1 MNTIQYTISE
11 RTNRLLNL
19 RNQLSAIHTAISE
32 EATDFYGERSVD
44 DILEKYVESQILDLH
59 EFLDKIIMM
68 SICDNTANRDSKEI

>member
-19 RNQLSAIHTAISE
+19 RNQLSEVHTAISE
-32 EATDFYGERSVD
+32 AVEFFYGGRAAD

-59 EFLDKIIMM
+59 EFLDKIVLM
-68 SICDNTANRDSKEI
+68 SICDNTSYNDSKVI

>member
-19 RNQLSAIHTAISE
+19 RNQLSEVHTAISE
-32 EATDFYGERSVD
+32 AAEFFYGGRAVD

-59 EFLDKIIMM
+59 EFLDKIVLM
-68 SICDNTANRDSKEI
+68 SICDNTSYNDSKVI